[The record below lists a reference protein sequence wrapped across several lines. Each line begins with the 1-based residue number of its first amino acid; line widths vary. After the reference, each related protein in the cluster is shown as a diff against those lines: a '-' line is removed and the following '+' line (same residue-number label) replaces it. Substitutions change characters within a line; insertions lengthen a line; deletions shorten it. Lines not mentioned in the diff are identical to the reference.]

1 MSGVYGA
8 AREKFLC
15 GDLSWRDGT
24 IKAVLVSAAYV
35 PDFEADEFLA
45 DIVVGARVAVS
56 DELTDKTTTGGW
68 ASAPQ
73 IVWQTVNGPE
83 CTGIVFVDDTGDAA
97 TSPLM
102 AYLNDGV
109 TNLPLTPNGVKV
121 TFLTDPDTGLFRL

>member
-24 IKAVLVSAAYV
+24 VKAVLVTAAYV
-35 PDFEADEFLA
+35 PDFEADEFLS
-45 DIVVGARVAVS
+45 DIALAARVSVS
-56 DELTDKTTTGGW
+56 NELEDKTTTGGW

-73 IVWQTVNGPE
+73 IVWEAVNGAQ
-83 CTGIVFVDDTGDAA
+83 CVGIVFVDDTGDAA

-102 AYLNDGV
+102 AYLSENV
-109 TNLPLTPNGVKV
+109 TNLPLTPNGAKV

>member
-1 MSGVYGA
+1 MSGVYGV

-35 PDFEADEFLA
+35 PDFEADEFLG
-45 DIVVGARVAVS
+45 DIAVGARVAVS
-56 DELTDKTTTGGW
+56 DTLTGKTTTGGW

-73 IVWQTVNGPE
+73 IVWQTVNGPQ
-83 CTGIVFVDDTGDAA
+83 CTAIVFVDDTGDAA

-102 AYLNDGV
+102 AYLNENV
-109 TNLPLTPNGVKV
+109 TNLPLTPNGAKV